1 MKALL
6 WIIPCNVCSLESGI
20 AAFYSPGA
28 FKVNG
33 SPLKAKRKFTKR
45 LGFHCQIWTCANNV
59 LGHNML
65 SQVALDSCNLE
76 LPPDRPAK
84 GLFQL
89 LDHKPVPSKCLS
101 QFFAMVSLDYGAL
114 GL

>member
-6 WIIPCNVCSLESGI
+6 GIIPCNVCSLESGI

-76 LPPDRPAK
+76 LSPDSPVRGQFK
-84 GLFQL
+84 LQ
-89 LDHKPVPSKCLS
+89 DHRLGPSKFLS